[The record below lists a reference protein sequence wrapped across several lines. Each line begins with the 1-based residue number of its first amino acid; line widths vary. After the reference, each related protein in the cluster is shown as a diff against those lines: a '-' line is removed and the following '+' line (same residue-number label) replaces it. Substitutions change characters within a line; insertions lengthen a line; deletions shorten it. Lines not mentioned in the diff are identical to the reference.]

1 MRQNRL
7 GKLYQDGDVIV
18 RKGDTG
24 NHMYLIQKGALDVI
38 VGDETVNTLGS
49 GDFFGEMSLFT
60 GQPRSATVRSHGES
74 RVLTIDRTAFMNRI
88 QEDPVLAFRLLEK
101 LCDRLHVHD
110 AQRQEP

>member
-7 GKLYQDGDVIV
+7 GKLFQDGEVIV
-18 RKGDTG
+18 RKGDSG
-24 NHMYLIQKGALDVI
+24 HHMYLIQKGALEVV
-38 VGDETVNTLGS
+38 VGGETVNTLGS

-60 GQPRSATVRSHGES
+60 GQPRSATVRSRGES

-110 AQRQEP
+110 ARTPAQ